1 MKFQSHLVRN
11 VDGVPDYSI
20 LEFNPRKT
28 KFALVIPVINEGFR
42 IIEQLRKIDEENLNI
57 DIVIADGGT
66 TDESASFFKSGRSN
80 LRTLLTKHGPGRL
93 SAQLRM
99 AFHYC
104 TSQGYEAVITMD
116 GNDKDGARGISR
128 ISAAL
133 EDGFDFV
140 QGSRFRKGGLASN
153 TPFLRYFAIRFIHAP
168 LTSLAAGYWFTDTTN
183 GFRGHRIQALESKEI
198 SIYRDVFEGYELLAY
213 LPIRISRSGY
223 RVCEVPVSR
232 MYPKSQEIPT
242 KIHGARS
249 LLRILQILLRSAKG
263 SFNP

>member
-42 IIEQLRKIDEENLNI
+42 IIEQLRKIDEENLSI

-80 LRTLLTKHGPGRL
+80 IRTLLTKHGPGRL

-104 TSQGYEAVITMD
+104 ASQGYEAVITMD
-116 GNDKDGARGISR
+116 GNDKDGAR
-128 ISAAL
+128 
-133 EDGFDFV
+133 D
-140 QGSRFRKGGLASN
+140 K
-153 TPFLRYFAIRFIHAP
+153 
-168 LTSLAAGYWFTDTTN
+168 
-183 GFRGHRIQALESKEI
+183 
-198 SIYRDVFEGYELLAY
+198 
-213 LPIRISRSGY
+213 
-223 RVCEVPVSR
+223 
-232 MYPKSQEIPT
+232 
-242 KIHGARS
+242 
-249 LLRILQILLRSAKG
+249 
-263 SFNP
+263 